1 MGIIFALLSLDTNR
15 PLTSSRSCRSF
26 RFGFVELRSTDPP
39 AYVLHVRRQLV
50 FFGGTLM
57 LMTHWRKVLMCSC
70 LFAILIAL
78 GAGLVRVAAKSATE
92 APAGFNTPSFNSAQS
107 ISNGLV
113 EPPGDTFARDQ
124 QVYEQNETVAQGLGP
139 VYNATS
145 CVNCHQNPNSGAA
158 SQITELRVGH
168 NDVNGNF
175 VNPTILINDGN
186 DTITG
191 RAIVEDRAI
200 GPQAQETIP
209 ATENIRTLRAALNT
223 LGDGFV
229 EAIDDSTLIAIA
241 ERQPELSEGRVHGEV
256 VQAPIFEAPGQ
267 TRVGR
272 FGWKDQHSSL
282 LSFIADAYLNEMG
295 ITNRLRP
302 TEVTQVLNTTTGIN
316 DQPDELGLADI
327 DHFAQ
332 FVRGTMVPPR
342 DTALAATPAALTGQ
356 HLFRQVGCRPCHVDT
371 IITAPV
377 GTVIDGGMF
386 TVPEA
391 LGDKIIH
398 PFSDFLLHDIGTG
411 DGIVQVGPQD
421 TANKLRTA
429 PLWGLRTKARFMH
442 DLESLSLQSAISRH
456 SEEATEPVRR
466 FGKLSPEDRP
476 GLLTFLNTM

>member
-1 MGIIFALLSLDTNR
+1 MLI
-15 PLTSSRSCRSF
+15 P
-26 RFGFVELRSTDPP
+26 
-39 AYVLHVRRQLV
+39 RR
-50 FFGGTLM
+50 
-57 LMTHWRKVLMCSC
+57 RKILAPC
-70 LFAILIAL
+70 LFAVLTAFGTGLI
-78 GAGLVRVAAKSATE
+78 GVAGNSATE
-92 APAGFNTPSFNSAQS
+92 APAGFNTPSFNSTAS
-107 ISNGLV
+107 INNGLV

-124 QVYEQNETVAQGLGP
+124 QVYEQNETVAKGLGP

-145 CVNCHQNPNSGAA
+145 CVDCHQNPNSGAA

-168 NDVNGNF
+168 NDANGNF
-175 VNPTILINDGN
+175 LNPTIFINDGK

-191 RAIVEDRAI
+191 RSIVDDRAI
-200 GPQAQETIP
+200 GPQAQERIP
-209 ATENIRTLRAALNT
+209 RTENIRALRAALNT

-229 EAIDDSTLIAIA
+229 EAIDDSTLMAIA
-241 ERQPELSEGRVHGEV
+241 AEQPGLTGGRVHGEIV
-256 VQAPIFEAPGQ
+256 EAPIFEAPGQ

-342 DTALAATPAALTGQ
+342 DTALAATPAALAGQ
-356 HLFRQVGCRPCHVDT
+356 HLFRKIGCNVCHMEAIT
-371 IITAPV
+371 TAPV

-391 LGDKIIH
+391 LGDKVIH
-398 PFSDFLLHDIGTG
+398 PFSDYLLHDIGTG

-429 PLWGLRTKARFMH
+429 PLWGLRMKARFMH
-442 DLESLSLQSAISRH
+442 DLGSLSLENAIARH
-456 SEEATEPVRR
+456 DGEAHDAARDFR
-466 FGKLSPEDRP
+466 DLSPAEREA
-476 GLLTFLNTM
+476 LITFLKTL

>member
-1 MGIIFALLSLDTNR
+1 
-15 PLTSSRSCRSF
+15 
-26 RFGFVELRSTDPP
+26 
-39 AYVLHVRRQLV
+39 
-50 FFGGTLM
+50 M
-57 LMTHWRKVLMCSC
+57 LMPHRRKILLCSC
-70 LFAILIAL
+70 LFAAVAAL
-78 GAGLVRVAAKSATE
+78 GTGLARVAAKSATE

-107 ISNGLV
+107 ISNGIV

-124 QVYEQNETVAQGLGP
+124 QVYEVNKAVADGLGP

-145 CVNCHQNPNSGAA
+145 CVVCHQNPNSGSA

-168 NDVNGNF
+168 NDANGNF
-175 VNPTILINDGN
+175 VNPTIFINNGK

-191 RAIVEDRAI
+191 RSIVNDRAI
-200 GPQAQETIP
+200 GPEAQEHIP
-209 ATENIRTLRAALNT
+209 ATENIRALRAALNT

-229 EAIDDSTLIAIA
+229 EAIEDGTLMAIA
-241 ERQPELSEGRVHGEV
+241 EKQPELTDGKVHGEV

-282 LSFIADAYLNEMG
+282 LSFIADAYVNEMG

-302 TEVTQVLNTTTGIN
+302 KDPTTVLKTTTDPE
-316 DQPDELGLADI
+316 DQPDSLGLADI

-332 FVRGTMVPPR
+332 FIRGTMVPPR
-342 DTALAATPAALTGQ
+342 DTVLAATPAALKGRD
-356 HLFRQVGCRPCHVDT
+356 LFRRLGCSVCHVESIT
-371 IITAPV
+371 TAPA

-398 PFSDFLLHDIGTG
+398 PFGDFLLHDIGTG

-421 TANKLRTA
+421 TANKLRTV

-442 DLESLSLQSAISRH
+442 DLKSLSLENAISRH
-456 SEEATEPVRR
+456 DGEAHDPAQR
-466 FGKLSPEDRP
+466 FRGLSPEDRNA
-476 GLLTFLNTM
+476 LITFLNSL

>member
-1 MGIIFALLSLDTNR
+1 MYLRRKAIFHGCLLAVAIRLAIGITGIGQQS
-15 PLTSSRSCRSF
+15 
-26 RFGFVELRSTDPP
+26 
-39 AYVLHVRRQLV
+39 
-50 FFGGTLM
+50 
-57 LMTHWRKVLMCSC
+57 
-70 LFAILIAL
+70 
-78 GAGLVRVAAKSATE
+78 AKE
-92 APAGFNTPSFNSAQS
+92 APAGFNTPSFNSAAS
-107 ISNGLV
+107 ISNGIV

-124 QVYEQNETVAQGLGP
+124 NVYEENEAVKDGLGP

-145 CVNCHQNPNSGAA
+145 CVTCHQNPNSGAA

-168 NDVNGNF
+168 NDANGNF
-175 VNPTILINDGN
+175 VNPTIFINDGK

-191 RAIVEDRAI
+191 RSIVDDRAI
-200 GPQAQETIP
+200 GPQAQEHIP
-209 ATENIRTLRAALNT
+209 DTENIRTLRAALNT

-241 ERQPELSEGRVHGEV
+241 EGQPELSEGRIHGEV

-302 TEVTQVLNTTTGIN
+302 TEVTQILNTTTGIN
-316 DQPDELGLADI
+316 DQPDDLGLADI

-332 FVRGTMVPPR
+332 FIRGTMVPPR
-342 DTALAATPAALTGQ
+342 DLTLAATPAAIKGQ
-356 HLFRQVGCRPCHVDT
+356 QLFRRLGCSTCHVET
-371 IITAPV
+371 IITAPA
-377 GTVIDGGMF
+377 GTVIDGGQF

-398 PFSDFLLHDIGTG
+398 PFGDYLLHDIGTG

-429 PLWGLRTKARFMH
+429 PLWGLRDKARFMH
-442 DLESLSLQSAISRH
+442 DLKSLSLENAIERH
-456 SEEATEPVRR
+456 KGEAREAERR
-466 FGKLSPEDRP
+466 FDDLSPEERAAMIA
-476 GLLTFLNTM
+476 FLNSL

>member
-1 MGIIFALLSLDTNR
+1 MLI
-15 PLTSSRSCRSF
+15 
-26 RFGFVELRSTDPP
+26 PP
-39 AYVLHVRRQLV
+39 Q
-50 FFGGTLM
+50 
-57 LMTHWRKVLMCSC
+57 RKVLFCAY
-70 LFAILIAL
+70 LLAALTAL
-78 GAGLVRVAAKSATE
+78 GAGYVGIAANSATE
-92 APAGFNTPSFNSAQS
+92 APAGFNTPSFNPAAS

-124 QVYEQNETVAQGLGP
+124 EVYEENETVAGGLGP

-168 NDVNGNF
+168 NDANGDF
-175 VNPTILINDGN
+175 VNPTILINDGQN
-186 DTITG
+186 TITG
-191 RAIVEDRAI
+191 RSIVNDRAI

-229 EAIDDSTLIAIA
+229 EAIDDNTLITLAA
-241 ERQPELSEGRVHGEV
+241 EQPEMSGGRVHGEV
-256 VQAPIFEAPGQ
+256 VMAPIFEAPGQ

-302 TEVTQVLNTTTGIN
+302 TEVTTVLLTTTGIN
-316 DQPDELGLADI
+316 DQPDNLGLADI

-342 DTALAATPAALTGQ
+342 DTTLAATPAALRGQ
-356 HLFRQVGCRPCHVDT
+356 NLFRRVGCNVCHMEAIT
-371 IITAPV
+371 TAPV
-377 GTVIDGGMF
+377 GTIIDGGMF

-442 DLESLSLQSAISRH
+442 DLGSLSLSNAIERHEGEAHDAARGFRDLSAAQK
-456 SEEATEPVRR
+456 EE
-466 FGKLSPEDRP
+466 LI
-476 GLLTFLNTM
+476 TFLRSL